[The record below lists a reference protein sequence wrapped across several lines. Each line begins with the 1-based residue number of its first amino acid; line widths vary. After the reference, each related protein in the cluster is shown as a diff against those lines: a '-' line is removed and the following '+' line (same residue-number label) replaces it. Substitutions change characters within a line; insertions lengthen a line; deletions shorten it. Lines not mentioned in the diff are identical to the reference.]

1 MVKWFEDVTLS
12 MKKSTRRLCE
22 IFLRKKKL
30 PWCKENGL
38 ELLIMDNDPK
48 LHGKAVVTFMK
59 ENGVQIYPGS
69 GKILGYLPL
78 STVTLNLMRTAK
90 KMVILH
96 EAMIVNLR
104 RLSLQKILNLRRKI
118 WKDARKMLSIN
129 EQCICG
135 RMRSSTFGTHIRS
148 NTNKSSLIA
157 CPKS

>member
-1 MVKWFEDVTLS
+1 MVRGRHFEHEKINAQIMRDVFE
-12 MKKSTRRLCE
+12 KK
-22 IFLRKKKL
+22 IL
-30 PWCKENGL
+30 PWCQENGL

-69 GKILGYLPL
+69 GKNPWVSPL

-104 RLSLQKILNLRRKI
+104 KQSLQKILNLRRKI
-118 WKDARKMLSIN
+118 
-129 EQCICG
+129 
-135 RMRSSTFGTHIRS
+135 
-148 NTNKSSLIA
+148 
-157 CPKS
+157 